1 MENLHDNEKPLKH
14 KILIFGR
21 EAAFDNVLES
31 FLKDE
36 FNCEARIENSDILY
50 DKIINE
56 YRPNLILVTTCRKGV
71 LIERIKETPSISHIP
86 IIYLS
91 GAASPE
97 DFKASSADYCL
108 SKPVDVFLLIEKA
121 GHYLEQSK
129 RL

>member
-1 MENLHDNEKPLKH
+1 MENLDNNEKALKH

-21 EAAFDNVLES
+21 EEAQDRIYKSVLE
-31 FLKDE
+31 DE
-36 FNCEARIENSDILY
+36 FSCEVMIENSIILY
-50 DKIINE
+50 DKTIKE
-56 YRPNLILVTTCRKGV
+56 YLPNLILVTTCRKSD

-108 SKPVDVFLLIEKA
+108 SKPVDVFLLIEKV
-121 GHYLEQSK
+121 GRHLEQSK